1 MNIIP
6 NEDPPVRVFTGRKK
20 IFTDY
25 EEITDANILAVVEQ
39 GYIDHAPNR
48 SEIIYLYKYYK
59 GDQPILYK
67 VKEVRPEINEK
78 IVINMANEIVAF
90 KVGYLVGKP
99 IQYIS
104 SVADQGVSDV
114 IAKLNDAMRNE
125 GKITKDRAL
134 VEWQMIC
141 GTGYRLVLPKKKQGA
156 KVPWEF
162 YTLDPRTAFVIY
174 ANDYTQRPL
183 VGVSYKIDIN
193 GNVVLT
199 AYTESRIYTINK
211 GTNEFV
217 AEDNPLGWIP
227 IIEYPANSARLG
239 AFEVVITILNAL
251 SELDSNRLDSVKQF
265 VESLLVIYNA
275 DFEDPES
282 TTANS
287 IRQAGM
293 IQLRSTGELNA
304 DIKVI
309 SEKLDQTNTE
319 TLKQSLLG
327 MIREIVG
334 MPSQGNGNQS
344 DANST
349 NGAIVLKN
357 GWQGAETR
365 AQAFEAQFYEPE
377 RTFLQIISAISRDAG
392 TLDFDPDD
400 VDIRFTRRNYE
411 DLLVK
416 SQTLAS
422 LLATEYIHPRLAIE
436 ASGLFVDSE
445 GAYQESQAYFKEKAR
460 ESAPD
465 RRVERTENP
474 DNDNPDGLADR
485 GEDEEERTGSNL

>member
-1 MNIIP
+1 MALLTP
-6 NEDPPVRVFTGRKK
+6 QEDSSLKVFTGRKK

-25 EEITDANILAVVEQ
+25 DEVNDGNILAVVEQ
-39 GYIDHAPNR
+39 GYLDHAVNR
-48 SEIIYLYKYYK
+48 SDIIYLYKYFK

-90 KVGYLVGKP
+90 EVGWLVGKP

-104 SVADQGVSDV
+104 SIAGKKVSDE
-114 IAKLNDAMRNE
+114 IAMLNDMMRNS
-125 GKITKDRAL
+125 GKITKDRSL
-134 VEWQMIC
+134 VEWQMIA
-141 GTGYRLVLPKKKQGA
+141 GTGYRLVLPKKKPGE

-162 YTLDPRTAFVIY
+162 YTLDPRNAFVIY

-193 GNVVLT
+193 GNVTLT
-199 AYTESRIYTINK
+199 AYTEERIYTINK

-217 AEDNPLGWIP
+217 AEINPLGWIP
-227 IIEYPANSARLG
+227 IIEYPANSARIG
-239 AFEVVITILNAL
+239 AFEVVLTMLNAL
-251 SELDSNRLDSVKQF
+251 NELDSNRLDSVKQF
-265 VESLLVIYNA
+265 VESLLVVYNA
-275 DFEDPES
+275 DFEDPEN

-293 IQLRSTGELNA
+293 VQLRSTGDVQA
-304 DIKVI
+304 DIKII

-319 TLKQSLLG
+319 TLKQSLLQ

-334 MPSQGNGNQS
+334 MPSQGSGNQS

-365 AQAFEAQFYEPE
+365 AEAFEAQFFEPE
-377 RTFLQIISAISRDAG
+377 RTFLQIVSAIARDANA
-392 TLDFDPDD
+392 LDFDPDD

-416 SQTLAS
+416 SQTLTS
-422 LLATEYIHPRLAIE
+422 LLATDFVHPRLAFE

-445 GAYQESQAYFKEKAR
+445 GAFQESEAYYEEKQR
-460 ESAPD
+460 ELDA
-465 RRVERTENP
+465 VGRTEQSQNE
-474 DNDNPDGLADR
+474 DNGDPAGLPNR
-485 GEDEEERTGSNL
+485 GENEEEVPG

>member
-1 MNIIP
+1 MNNKP
-6 NEDPPVRVFTGRKK
+6 KEDPSVRIFTGRKML
-20 IFTDY
+20 FTDY
-25 EEITDANILAVVEQ
+25 EAVTDDNILAVVEQ
-39 GYIDHAPNR
+39 GYIDHAANR
-48 SEIIYLYKYYK
+48 EDIIYLYKYYK

-90 KVGYLVGKP
+90 EVGWLVGKP

-104 SVADQGVSDV
+104 SVADKAVSDE
-114 IAKLNDAMRNE
+114 IALLNDMMRNS

-141 GTGYRLVLPKKKQGA
+141 GTGYRLILPKKKQGA

-162 YTLDPRTAFVIY
+162 YTLDPRNTFVLY

-199 AYTESRIYTINK
+199 AYTENRIYTINK
-211 GTNEFV
+211 GTNSFV

-227 IIEYPANSARLG
+227 IIEYPANSARIG
-239 AFEVVITILNAL
+239 AFEVVLTLLNAL
-251 SELDSNRLDSVKQF
+251 NELDSNRLDSVKQF
-265 VESLLVIYNA
+265 VESLLVVYNA
-275 DFEDPES
+275 DFEDPEN

-293 IQLRSTGELNA
+293 VQLRSTGDVQA

-365 AQAFEAQFYEPE
+365 AEAFEAQFFEPE
-377 RTFLQIISAISRDAG
+377 RTFLQIVSAIAREANA
-392 TLDFDPDD
+392 LEFDPDD

-416 SQTLAS
+416 SQTLTS
-422 LLATEYIHPRLAIE
+422 LLATDFVHPRLAFE
-436 ASGLFVDSE
+436 ASGLFIDSE
-445 GAYQESQAYFKEKAR
+445 GAYQESESYYKEKQR
-460 ESAPD
+460 ELDAVG
-465 RRVERTENP
+465 RVEQSQNE
-474 DNDNPDGLADR
+474 DNGERAGLPNR
-485 GEDEEERTGSNL
+485 GENEEEVPG